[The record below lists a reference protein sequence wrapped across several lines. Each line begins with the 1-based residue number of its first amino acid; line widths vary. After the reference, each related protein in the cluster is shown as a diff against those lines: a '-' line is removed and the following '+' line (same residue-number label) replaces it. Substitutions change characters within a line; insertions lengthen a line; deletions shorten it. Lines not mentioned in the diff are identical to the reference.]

1 MLRAYIDIGFTAL
14 RAAAFAIGL
23 AALGACAGGPGRVA
37 APEAAGQALEI
48 SDAERRN
55 FDAALLD
62 MQDERWERAHSR
74 LEQLAAQRPD
84 LPGPRVNL
92 AIVLRASGD
101 ESGALALL
109 ESLVEHH
116 PDFAPAH
123 HQLAL
128 MLREDGRF
136 NAADEAYGQAL
147 AADPD
152 YALAHFN
159 RAVLNDLY
167 LARPAVALMHFQR
180 YRDITNGEG
189 ADVSRWI
196 VELQRRVDAEASTR
210 VADIGGGV

>member
-1 MLRAYIDIGFTAL
+1 MSRAYIDSGLAAL
-14 RAAAFAIGL
+14 RAAGLAVAL
-23 AALGACAGGPGRVA
+23 AALAACAGGPGRVA
-37 APEAAGQALEI
+37 EQTAGELSLEI
-48 SDAERRN
+48 SEAERRN
-55 FDAALLD
+55 FEAALAD
-62 MQDERWERAHSR
+62 MQDERWERARGR

-101 ESGALALL
+101 ESAALALL
-109 ESLVEHH
+109 RTLIDQH
-116 PDFAPAH
+116 PGFAPAH

-136 NAADEAYGQAL
+136 AAADEAYEQAL

-167 LARPAVALMHFQR
+167 LARPAVALAHFQR
-180 YRDITNGEG
+180 YRDITNGQG

-210 VADIGGGV
+210 VADIGGGA